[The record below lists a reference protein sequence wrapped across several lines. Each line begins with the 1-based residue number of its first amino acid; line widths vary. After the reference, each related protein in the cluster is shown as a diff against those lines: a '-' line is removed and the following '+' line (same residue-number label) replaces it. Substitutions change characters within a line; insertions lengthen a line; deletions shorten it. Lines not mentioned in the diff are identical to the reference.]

1 LAKNILKNPSFHYVN
16 VHNAE
21 FPNGALRGQL
31 SK

>member
-1 LAKNILKNPSFHYVN
+1 MDIIKNPTNYYVN

-31 SK
+31 GK